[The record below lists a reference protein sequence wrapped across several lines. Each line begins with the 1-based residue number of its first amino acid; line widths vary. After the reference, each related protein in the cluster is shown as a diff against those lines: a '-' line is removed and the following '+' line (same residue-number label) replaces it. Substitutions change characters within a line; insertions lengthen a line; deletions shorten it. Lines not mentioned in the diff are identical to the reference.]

1 MPVSNQILVG
11 KSVSPVFSETKLLN
25 FQIWLGQRGFF
36 SKMWREFWRG
46 QKALSPGRTRGV
58 GRFSRPVALSGRF
71 SRSACRRLTARPG
84 LDHCR
89 RARSGSARPPIWPG
103 AFSARRGIFRFCPV
117 RPYLRPGG
125 PVVRPACDRGNTGRF
140 WASCGLLA
148 GLPGLVM
155 MAGGRAR
162 SIWGAGRALFRPV
175 SSILNTGPVMI
186 WPGLS
191 GPVCRACRALMPIYR
206 KTARFIGSFLLW
218 YVVSPSIE
226 RWPAGLSWIR
236 SRYAGRAS
244 PL

>member
-1 MPVSNQILVG
+1 MPPISASPKASSSDRPVPQKGHIATPYVLPPPATHPSLGVHHPPYPSFRPVYLPRSGLFMPVSNQILVG

-125 PVVRPACDRGNTGRF
+125 PVVRPARDRGRMGRF

-148 GLPGLVM
+148 GLLGLVM

-162 SIWGAGRALFRPV
+162 SIWGAGRALFPYF
-175 SSILNTGPVMI
+175 
-186 WPGLS
+186 WPCL
-191 GPVCRACRALMPIYR
+191 RL
-206 KTARFIGSFLLW
+206 
-218 YVVSPSIE
+218 
-226 RWPAGLSWIR
+226 
-236 SRYAGRAS
+236 
-244 PL
+244 